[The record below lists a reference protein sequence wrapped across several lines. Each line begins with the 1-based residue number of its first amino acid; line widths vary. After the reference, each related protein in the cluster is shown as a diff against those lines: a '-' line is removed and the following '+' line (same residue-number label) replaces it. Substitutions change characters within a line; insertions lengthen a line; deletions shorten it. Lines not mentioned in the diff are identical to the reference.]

1 MTNPQWSP
9 VIHQIIW
16 NSRFSWREIMQHLQE
31 NTYNFNF
38 EPEIIIRYAM
48 NEVGSSNAAEVVDGL
63 RDVIIR
69 WEDNANG
76 DEVMCIICYDKF
88 KNGESAKQLAC
99 NHLYHS
105 HCLLEWFSR
114 KISCPIC
121 RDEQLAPQRL
131 LLCLLLL
138 QI

>member
-1 MTNPQWSP
+1 MS
-9 VIHQIIW
+9 
-16 NSRFSWREIMQHLQE
+16 
-31 NTYNFNF
+31 
-38 EPEIIIRYAM
+38 
-48 NEVGSSNAAEVVDGL
+48 EVGSSNAAEVVDGL

-69 WEDNANG
+69 WEDNPNG

-121 RDEQLAPQRL
+121 RDEQLATQP
-131 LLCLLLL
+131 
-138 QI
+138 